1 MERLMNLS
9 LPMEVESLVPHRL
22 PMRLVER
29 LLEIDGQN
37 GIVEALVRA
46 DCPLV
51 DENGQLEDVALI
63 ELIAQSFAALRGY
76 VDRREGLPVRQGFL
90 VGIKKLVCLH
100 SARVG
105 DCLQIR
111 MQTLAELDGFAVAEG
126 EVWTDKTLIAR
137 GEIKIWIN

>member
-1 MERLMNLS
+1 MNLS
-9 LPMEVESLVPHRL
+9 LPMAAEALVPHRL

-37 GIVEALVRA
+37 GVVEALVRA

-51 DENGQLEDVALI
+51 DEQGQLEDVALI

-76 VDRREGLPVRQGFL
+76 LDRRAGFPVRQGFL
-90 VGIKKLVCLH
+90 VGIKKLVRLH
-100 SARVG
+100 STRVG
-105 DCLQIR
+105 DCLQIHIR
-111 MQTLAELDGFAVAEG
+111 TLAELDGFAVADG
-126 EVWTDKTLIAR
+126 EIWTDKTLIAR